1 MIDIEVDVY
10 DGLYSLLAKECPDVF
25 LSGELV
31 RAPSSFPSVTMMEA
45 DNYVATDTQDSGSNE
60 NHVKVMYEVA
70 VYSNRATDPEERV
83 PFHTC
88 RGGQVF
94 HRPWFHKDQYQYNS
108 RWRREI
114 SSGRFPLYRKGIR
127 QSHNLQ
133 EVIRWLFPL
142 IRSS

>member
-10 DGLYSLLAKECPDVF
+10 DGLYSLLAKECPGVF

-70 VYSNRATDPEERV
+70 VYSNRATDRKSECRSILAVVDRYFIGLGFTRTSTNTIPDGEGKYLRV
-83 PFHTC
+83 VSRYTAKVSANHTIYT
-88 RGGQVF
+88 R
-94 HRPWFHKDQYQYNS
+94 
-108 RWRREI
+108 
-114 SSGRFPLYRKGIR
+114 
-127 QSHNLQ
+127 
-133 EVIRWLFPL
+133 
-142 IRSS
+142 